1 MAQVYATEEHTD
13 YHLIEESPQEYEI
26 LTDFEL
32 VEKFSVDDDIEATIQ
47 YNAYIK
53 NELEKNFP
61 LRYVIAHSV
70 AMILLNVSLII
81 LEIVAIKKNA
91 ALSDLGLAI
100 WVGIYNL
107 FTVFLVLLT
116 SKFNL
121 YYSKILVNN

>member
-116 SKFNL
+116 SKFNFIII
-121 YYSKILVNN
+121 KILNKQ

>member
-1 MAQVYATEEHTD
+1 MAQVYATEELTD

-47 YNAYIK
+47 HNAYIK

-70 AMILLNVSLII
+70 SMFLLNVSLII

-116 SKFNL
+116 SKFKNSLLFNL
-121 YYSKILVNN
+121 KK